1 MPTTF
6 HTNAAQVNFN
16 WLIFKEKS
24 SAVKLYIGCE
34 TLDVILEVVGKP
46 GQKQN
51 LNEMPSNA
59 STKLRN
65 RKAIITWLIRKIKAS
80 FKNNTIL

>member
-1 MPTTF
+1 M
-6 HTNAAQVNFN
+6 
-16 WLIFKEKS
+16 
-24 SAVKLYIGCE
+24 KLYIGCE
-34 TLDVILEVVGKP
+34 TLAVILEAAGKA

-51 LNEMPSNA
+51 LNEKPSNV

-80 FKNNTIL
+80 FKYSAML